1 MVKRNISLLVK
12 TALLWLF
19 LCLAVGVPIVISA
32 PNADVDLA
40 ITKTDSVDPVV
51 AGQPLSYLLSVSNA
65 GPSTATGVVITDTL
79 PGGVTY
85 TSASNGCVYNAGSR
99 TVSCAT
105 SDVGSGSVVSATV
118 QVRVDPA
125 TTGSLLN
132 NATVSTLDTD
142 TNASNN
148 TAQATTTITT
158 SSDLSLSM
166 TAPGSVIAGDFITY
180 TLAISNTGPSDAR
193 GVVLQDDFPAGT
205 SYISASI
212 PCSVQGHRLTCNQGV
227 VAASNRTNV
236 TITLRVDP

>member
-51 AGQPLSYLLSVSNA
+51 AGEPLSYLLSVSNA
-65 GPSTATGVVITDTL
+65 GPSTATGVAITDTL

-85 TSASNGCVYNAGSR
+85 TSASSGCVYNAGSR
-99 TVSCAT
+99 TVRCVMG
-105 SDVGSGSVVSATV
+105 DVGAGAVTSATV
-118 QVRVDPA
+118 QVQVDPA

-142 TNASNN
+142 TNASND
-148 TAQATTTITT
+148 TAQATTTIST
-158 SSDLSLSM
+158 
-166 TAPGSVIAGDFITY
+166 
-180 TLAISNTGPSDAR
+180 
-193 GVVLQDDFPAGT
+193 
-205 SYISASI
+205 
-212 PCSVQGHRLTCNQGV
+212 
-227 VAASNRTNV
+227 
-236 TITLRVDP
+236 